1 MTVSPWIPYLLG
13 LVIVALVLPVACF
26 MPETLDHERSESDT
40 GGNER
45 SLTDRLRHQLRQ
57 FPHLTHFLWT
67 GNILLAL
74 FMFLATILGRQ
85 STSLLL
91 QYSSVRYG
99 WSIAHD
105 SLYLSFRG
113 AMILLTFAV
122 LMPAV
127 SGLLTN
133 AFCMP
138 SSMIKDR
145 RMSQASGILSVLGFT
160 LTATA
165 TVSFIYV
172 LGLVLLSLGS
182 AFIVTTRSLATSLVR
197 PGQVG
202 RLYSAAAVVQS
213 LGALLAGPL
222 FAQLFDIGLQIK
234 WMGLPFLLAGCLFGL
249 ATLAASLIRALG
261 PQSEPLLGRYTEE

>member
-1 MTVSPWIPYLLG
+1 
-13 LVIVALVLPVACF
+13 

-45 SLTDRLRHQLRQ
+45 SLTDQLQHQLRQ

-74 FMFLATILGRQ
+74 FMFLVTILGRQ

-99 WSIAHD
+99 WSIAHA
-105 SLYLSFRG
+105 SLYLSLRG
-113 AMILLTFAV
+113 VMTLLTFAV

-133 AFCMP
+133 ALCMP
-138 SSMIKDR
+138 SMIKDR

-165 TVSFIYV
+165 TVPFIYV
-172 LGLVLLSLGS
+172 TGLVLLSLGS

-197 PGQVG
+197 PDQVG

-213 LGALLAGPL
+213 IGALLAGPL
-222 FAQLFDIGLQIK
+222 FAQLFDIGLQIR

-249 ATLAASLIRALG
+249 ATLAASFVRALD
-261 PQSEPLLGRYTEE
+261 PESEPLLGRYTEE